1 MSNIR
6 NLPMTIGIV
15 ILISAFIGSMRSPHR
30 HHDDDAEDM
39 DVAKPLRME
48 LEDMRELNRGNLK
61 RLAVGMTK
69 EQAMAIMGT
78 RTFRDEDDGDFVVP
92 NPYRS
97 ESYQALDGTMYE
109 LLSYYT
115 DLNQSD
121 YKLSKD
127 EMTPLIFE
135 NGKLIG
141 WGWVFV
147 DKLDMRHAT
156 LPTAEPTPPA
166 ELPAVEK

>member
-6 NLPMTIGIV
+6 NLPMTIGIA
-15 ILISAFIGSMRSPHR
+15 ILIIGFIGSMRSPHR
-30 HHDDDAEDM
+30 DYGDEDEDDGAT
-39 DVAKPLRME
+39 KPLRME
-48 LEDMRELNRGNLK
+48 LEDIRALNRGNLK
-61 RLAVGMTK
+61 KLSVGMTK
-69 EQAMAIMGT
+69 EQAMAAMGT
-78 RTFRDEDDGDFVVP
+78 RTFRDEDDDDFLVP

-115 DLNQSD
+115 DLNESD
-121 YKLSKD
+121 GRLDKD

-156 LPTAEPTPPA
+156 LPNVETPAE